1 AGRLFWVRP
10 VRESGRRSASLTPP
24 PSPKIIN
31 CSPRETTSASS
42 NCSASRPGG
51 NRCVCRVVFND
62 LSVNRC
68 VCRVVFN
75 DLSVNRCVC
84 RVVFNDLSVNRCVCR
99 VVFND
104 LSVNRCVCVCVCS
117 SCCVQELVLEHVF
130 GYRGFDC
137 RNNLHYLNDG
147 ADIIFHTAAAVII
160 QNLSAGT
167 QSFYLEHTDDILCL
181 TVNQHPKY
189 QNIIATGQ
197 IGECLAP
204 SIHVWDAMT
213 KQTLSILR
221 CSHAKGVG
229 YVNFSATGKLLLSV
243 GVEPEHT
250 ITVWRWQEGSKVTSK
265 GGHAERI
272 LVVEFRPD
280 SDSQFVSVGIKHIK
294 FWTLVGG
301 SLVYKKG
308 VIGSVEDGRMQT
320 MLSVA
325 FGANNLTFTGAIN
338 GDVFVWR
345 EHFLIRVVAKAH
357 SGPVFTMY
365 TTLRDG
371 LIVTG
376 GKDVKVTVG
385 KTFSTLVC
393 FIGRGREAL
402 GSGDEALQSNAASNT
417 MINGHTQGG
426 IWGLATHPF
435 KDVFIS
441 KLLNK
446 VSLGHPAKCT
456 SYSPN
461 GEMVSIGMENGEFIV
476 LLVNSLT
483 VWGKKRDRSVAIQD
497 IRFSPDNRFLAVGSV
512 ESAVDFYDLSLGPS
526 LNRIGYCKDI
536 PGFVIQI
543 DFSADSKHIQVTK
556 ASNLDYLVRFNPNKL
571 TVDIDCIDLGV
582 TLCFVFSSIL
592 GDEVLGVWP
601 RNTEKADVNCACV
614 SHAGLNLVTGDDFGL
629 IKLFEFPCSE
639 KFAKHKRY
647 FGHSAHVTNIRF
659 SCDDKY
665 VISAGGS
672 DFYFWAFILL

>member
-1 AGRLFWVRP
+1 TISCVSLPPLSLPP
-10 VRESGRRSASLTPP
+10 V
-24 PSPKIIN
+24 
-31 CSPRETTSASS
+31 
-42 NCSASRPGG
+42 PG
-51 NRCVCRVVFND
+51 
-62 LSVNRC
+62 
-68 VCRVVFN
+68 
-75 DLSVNRCVC
+75 
-84 RVVFNDLSVNRCVCR
+84 
-99 VVFND
+99 
-104 LSVNRCVCVCVCS
+104 
-117 SCCVQELVLEHVF
+117 
-130 GYRGFDC
+130 
-137 RNNLHYLNDG
+137 
-147 ADIIFHTAAAVII
+147 
-160 QNLSAGT
+160 
-167 QSFYLEHTDDILCL
+167 
-181 TVNQHPKY
+181 
-189 QNIIATGQ
+189 
-197 IGECLAP
+197 LAP
-204 SIHVWDAMT
+204 SIHVWDAVT

-250 ITVWRWQEGSKVTSK
+250 ITVWRWQEGTMVTCNR
-265 GGHAERI
+265 GNAERI
-272 LVVEFRPD
+272 FVVEFRPD

-301 SLVYKKG
+301 ALVYKKG

-338 GDVFVWR
+338 GDVYVWR
-345 EHFLIRVVAKAH
+345 EHLLVRVVAKAH

-376 GKDVKVTVG
+376 GKERPTKEGGAVKLWDQEMKRCRAFQLETGQPVENVRSVCRGKGKILVG
-385 KTFSTLVC
+385 TKDGEIIEV
-393 FIGRGREAL
+393 GEK
-402 GSGDEALQSNAASNT
+402 NAASNT
-417 MINGHTQGG
+417 MINGHTKGG

-441 KLLNK
+441 ASDDGTIRIWDLADKKLLNK
-446 VSLGHPAKCT
+446 VSLGHAAKCT

-461 GEMVSIGMENGEFIV
+461 GEMVSIGLENGEFIV

-483 VWGKKRDRSVAIQD
+483 VWGKRRDRSVAIQD

-526 LNRIGYCKDI
+526 LNRIGYCKDL
-536 PGFVIQI
+536 PGSVIQI
-543 DFSADSKHIQVTK
+543 DFSADSKHIQVSGSTYTRQVHEVPSGK
-556 ASNLDYLVRFNPNKL
+556 MVSDQSVSERITWA
-571 TVDIDCIDLGV
+571 TW
-582 TLCFVFSSIL
+582 TSIL

-601 RNTEKADVNCACV
+601 RNTERADVNCACV

-629 IKLFEFPCSE
+629 IKLFDFPCSE
-639 KFAKHKRY
+639 KYAKHKRY
-647 FGHSAHVTNIRF
+647 FGHSAHVTNVRF
-659 SCDDKY
+659 SWDDKY

-672 DFYFWAFILL
+672 DCSLFVWKSQ

>member
-1 AGRLFWVRP
+1 DHGNSFPLYSPSSEQQLPR
-10 VRESGRRSASLTPP
+10 SRR
-24 PSPKIIN
+24 
-31 CSPRETTSASS
+31 
-42 NCSASRPGG
+42 G
-51 NRCVCRVVFND
+51 
-62 LSVNRC
+62 
-68 VCRVVFN
+68 
-75 DLSVNRCVC
+75 
-84 RVVFNDLSVNRCVCR
+84 
-99 VVFND
+99 
-104 LSVNRCVCVCVCS
+104 
-117 SCCVQELVLEHVF
+117 SCCDWLE
-130 GYRGFDC
+130 GEGFDC

-147 ADIIFHTAAAVII
+147 ADIVFHTAAAVVI

-189 QNIIATGQ
+189 QNVIATGQ
-197 IGECLAP
+197 IGESVRDGHECRAP
-204 SIHVWDAMT
+204 S
-213 KQTLSILR
+213 
-221 CSHAKGVG
+221 HAANIGLHERPLCCPQRLTAAVC
-229 YVNFSATGKLLLSV
+229 

-250 ITVWRWQEGSKVTSK
+250 ITVWRWQEGTKVTSK
-265 GGHAERI
+265 GGHTERI
-272 LVVEFRPD
+272 FVVEFRPD
-280 SDSQFVSVGIKHIK
+280 SDTQFVSVGIKHIK

-301 SLVYKKG
+301 SLMYKKG

-338 GDVFVWR
+338 GDVYVWR
-345 EHFLIRVVAKAH
+345 EHFLVRVVAKAH

-371 LIVTG
+371 LIGGAVKLWDQEMKRCRAFQLETG
-376 GKDVKVTVG
+376 QPVESVRSGKILVG
-385 KTFSTLVC
+385 TKDGEIIEV
-393 FIGRGREAL
+393 GEK
-402 GSGDEALQSNAASNT
+402 NAASNT

-426 IWGLATHPF
+426 IWGLTSHPF

-476 LLVNSLT
+476 LSGTNFSFWISLF
-483 VWGKKRDRSVAIQD
+483 
-497 IRFSPDNRFLAVGSV
+497 RFSPDNRFLAVGSV

-536 PGFVIQI
+536 PGCVIQI
-543 DFSADSKHIQVTK
+543 DFSADSRHIQ
-556 ASNLDYLVRFNPNKL
+556 
-571 TVDIDCIDLGV
+571 
-582 TLCFVFSSIL
+582 LCKPQISAQFIRTPHIFKSAPTIV
-592 GDEVLGVWP
+592 GDEVVGIWP
-601 RNTEKADVNCACV
+601 RNAEKADVNCACV
-614 SHAGLNLVTGDDFGL
+614 SHAGVNMVTGDDFGL
-629 IKLFEFPCSE
+629 IKLFDFPCAE
-639 KFAKHKRY
+639 KFHKRY

-672 DFYFWAFILL
+672 DCR